1 MASKIWL
8 IAPLVA
14 VIIVAL
20 LLVTGS
26 FGLFLWEFLAGLFR
40 AMTGGYCPHPLC

>member
-1 MASKIWL
+1 M
-8 IAPLVA
+8 APLVI
-14 VIIVAL
+14 VITVAL
-20 LLVTGS
+20 FIFAGS